1 MSSSFDDMVVSAYQG
16 KTAQELLQAPP
27 DALKGVSA
35 GDAEHLRNAF
45 GIETVGDLASSPY
58 FAHAQAVLG
67 ATGTPPFDPG
77 PSPEWASFFANAPVQ
92 HYLTHPTGRF
102 RIDFGPVYYRG
113 RLDGTARVIV
123 VGQDP
128 SVNEILGHRVFVGRS
143 GQRLQGFLRKL
154 GLDRSYIIL
163 NTYLFSV
170 FGQFDTELK
179 GIADESEV
187 LSFRNAFLD
196 RLKKDN
202 PVQAVIGVGR
212 GGQHGV
218 ETWPGQVG
226 LTSVEITHPAAHD
239 EAALLAS
246 WSAALNVLRPIVEAD
261 DGMTQDPNPYGTTFT
276 DDDHEPIPRHDLP
289 FGIPDWHGVGSHA
302 KRDGSKKIVWTAP

>member
-1 MSSSFDDMVVSAYQG
+1 M
-16 KTAQELLQAPP
+16 
-27 DALKGVSA
+27 
-35 GDAEHLRNAF
+35 
-45 GIETVGDLASSPY
+45 
-58 FAHAQAVLG
+58 
-67 ATGTPPFDPG
+67 
-77 PSPEWASFFANAPVQ
+77 
-92 HYLTHPTGRF
+92 
-102 RIDFGPVYYRG
+102 
-113 RLDGTARVIV
+113 LDGGHAVF
-123 VGQDP
+123 
-128 SVNEILGHRVFVGRS
+128 ILLEMV
-143 GQRLQGFLRKL
+143 
-154 GLDRSYIIL
+154 
-163 NTYLFSV
+163 
-170 FGQFDTELK
+170 
-179 GIADESEV
+179 
-187 LSFRNAFLD
+187 FLD